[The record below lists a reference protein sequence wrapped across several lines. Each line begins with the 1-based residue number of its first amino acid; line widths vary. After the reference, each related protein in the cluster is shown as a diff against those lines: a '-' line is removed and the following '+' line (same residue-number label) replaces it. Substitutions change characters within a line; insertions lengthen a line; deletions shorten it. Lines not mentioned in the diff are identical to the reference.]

1 MMGKM
6 KTVVESAKIVGKIAP
21 SVGKI
26 APTAAKVIN
35 PVVNTVITGIEVT
48 KITISTLG
56 SVMSEFMDQLGLKQM
71 SLDEIAQAH
80 DKPLQACIANE
91 KMKGNHY
98 AAGKL
103 FIDYVN
109 QEKFQV
115 SYEMYFQNDEGKV
128 FKAANKSL
136 QDARKFLTSEAV
148 MELLEE
154 QHIEYPVEEDVA

>member
-1 MMGKM
+1 MISKI
-6 KTVVESAKIVGKIAP
+6 KTATECVKT
-21 SVGKI
+21 VGKI
-26 APTAAKVIN
+26 APTVGKIAPTVAKVVN
-35 PVVNTVITGIEVT
+35 PAVNAVVTSIEVA
-48 KITISTLG
+48 KITINTLG
-56 SVMSEFMDQLGLKQM
+56 MVMSELMDQLGLKQM
-71 SLDEIAQAH
+71 SLEEIAQAH

-115 SYEMYFQNDEGKV
+115 SYEMYFQNDEGKM

-136 QDARKFLTSEAV
+136 QDATKFLTTEAV
-148 MELLEE
+148 TELFKE
-154 QHIEYPVEEDVA
+154 QHVEYPIEEDAV